1 MHPKK
6 KYIVQLCEVSEE
18 VLHKNKQEKD
28 EIFKQVK
35 GYFKMQIFL

>member
-18 VLHKNKQEKD
+18 VLHKNKQEKSAGIYRD
-28 EIFKQVK
+28 SDRICR
-35 GYFKMQIFL
+35 